1 MSALTP
7 AEIRQTADW
16 IASVQMA
23 DGMVPWYAG
32 AHADPWNHVEAAMA
46 LATGGCWPEA
56 QRAFDWLAAK
66 QLPEGSWCAAYV
78 PDGVTEPRRDPNT
91 CAYVATGV
99 WWCAQLS
106 QSTHLL
112 EATWPMVKRAIGWCL
127 RYQRPGGEITWSV
140 DPDGMAAKFALL
152 AASSSLQHSLACGA
166 SVAEALGHYEEA
178 ATWRRASALL
188 ARAVVTRPAAFAPKS
203 RWAMDWYYPVLTGAL
218 AGDEAYRRMESRW
231 AEMLVAGVGTRCV
244 ADKSWVTA
252 AESAECAMA
261 AARAGLP
268 APATELL
275 AWTRHFRAGDGG
287 YWTGCVHPDCVR
299 FPSGQKSTYSAAAVI
314 IADHVLHER
323 SPAAAIFSMPGA
335 INRESSDHP
344 AEERG
349 PSDGWPSKGWPSKG
363 WPSKGW
369 PYDVGSP
376 SDSTADSTSLAARR
390 PEPMHAGTPT
400 PL

>member
-7 AEIRQTADW
+7 AEIRETADW
-16 IASVQMA
+16 IASVQMP

-46 LATGGCWPEA
+46 LAAGGCWPQAE
-56 QRAFDWLAAK
+56 RAFEWLANE

-78 PDGVTEPRRDPNT
+78 PGGVTEPRRDPNT
-91 CAYVATGV
+91 CAYVATGA

-106 QSTHLL
+106 QKTHVL
-112 EATWPMVKRAIGWCL
+112 EATWLMVKRAIDWCL
-127 RYQRPGGEITWSV
+127 NYQRPGGEITWSV
-140 DPDGMAAKFALL
+140 DPDGVAAKFALL

-166 SVAEALGHYEEA
+166 SIAKALGHYEDA
-178 ATWRRASALL
+178 ATWQKASALL
-188 ARAVVTRPAAFAPKS
+188 AGAVVGRPDAFAPKS

-218 AGDEAYRRMESRW
+218 TGGEAQRKMESRW
-231 AEMLVAGVGTRCV
+231 AEMLVPGIGTRCV

-261 AARAGLP
+261 AARAGL
-268 APATELL
+268 ATSAAELL
-275 AWTRHFRAGDGG
+275 AWTRHFRARDGG

-314 IADHVLHER
+314 IADHVLHQR
-323 SPAAAIFSMPGA
+323 SPAAAIFSAPRAADGGLA
-335 INRESSDHP
+335 SRPASGTGSSD
-344 AEERG
+344 G
-349 PSDGWPSKGWPSKG
+349 FSSKGRSYG
-363 WPSKGW
+363 
-369 PYDVGSP
+369 VGSP
-376 SDSTADSTSLAARR
+376 SDSTAASASLAARR